1 MADRRTAFPV
11 FGRAPDQYSRN
22 YTDDLARMLNILT
35 TTLRNPGEGR
45 QTTMVLTDLPTT
57 DYGLEPGALF
67 QVDGA
72 VRISLQNKPYVVG
85 VAGTGAVG
93 TVSVTV

>member
-1 MADRRTAFPV
+1 MDRRISLPV
-11 FGRAPDQYSRN
+11 FGRSPDAYSPQYM
-22 YTDDLARMLNILT
+22 DDVVRMLNILT
-35 TTLRNPGEGR
+35 TLIRNPGEGR

-72 VRISLQNKPYVVG
+72 VRISLQNKPYVLGLSATGGVG
-85 VAGTGAVG
+85 M
-93 TVSVTV
+93 VSVTV

>member
-1 MADRRTAFPV
+1 MDRRLSLPV
-11 FGRAPDQYSRN
+11 FGRSPDAYSPQYM
-22 YTDDLARMLNILT
+22 DDVVRMLNILT
-35 TTLRNPGEGR
+35 TLIRNPGEGR

-57 DYGLEPGALF
+57 DYGLEPGSLF

-72 VRISLQNKPYVVG
+72 VRISLQNEPYVLG
-85 VAGTGAVG
+85 LSATGGVG

>member
-1 MADRRTAFPV
+1 MDRRLSLPV
-11 FGRAPDQYSRN
+11 FGRSPDAYSPQYM
-22 YTDDLARMLNILT
+22 DDVVRMLNILT
-35 TTLRNPGEGR
+35 TLIRNPGEGR

-57 DYGLEPGALF
+57 DYGLEPGSLF

-72 VRISLQNKPYVVG
+72 VRISLQDKPYVLG
-85 VAGTGAVG
+85 LSATGGVG

>member
-1 MADRRTAFPV
+1 MDRRISLPV
-11 FGRAPDQYSRN
+11 FGRAPNTYVPQFM
-22 YTDDLARMLNILT
+22 DDVVRMLNILT
-35 TTLRNPGEGR
+35 TVLRNPGEGR

-85 VAGTGAVG
+85 LSATGGVG